1 MSTNNM
7 SAEVFI
13 SYASQDRQRIIDLVN
28 RLDAAGV
35 SVWIDQ
41 MSIEGATMWSQEIV
55 AAIRNCKVLILAISE
70 NSADSENVVKE
81 VALASEGR
89 KRILPV
95 YLASAEIP
103 ESMAY
108 QLAGIQRV
116 EFFEG
121 DEEAGQQSVI
131 RALAKLGVMVNEEA
145 SSAAAGAPNRLTH
158 GSAHPSTSQAPKREG
173 AAWGKIAVAVVGVAV
188 LAVGAFLLGGSGQ
201 APPDVPALGQA
212 QAPNTINTAKQ
223 TPPLAKPV
231 TLNTNRVVV
240 LPFKVIGASKESED
254 LGYGLVSTL
263 TSKLQPLDNLTVI
276 ANESAL
282 KFKDSTQS
290 PNEIGQALRVGTI
303 VTGTIQT
310 GGGKLQISIRAI
322 DSNTEEVS
330 WSGVF
335 DNGVD
340 QFIDLQNQI
349 ATELATEL
357 KGGLASAETQQLAQ
371 KATSNPAAQEQYLAG
386 RREWNK
392 RSEEGFENALKHF
405 ERAIEMD
412 SDYADPYSG
421 LADTYSLMVFY
432 GYADRA
438 EMISKARKN
447 AELAK
452 EKNPNLAK
460 AYTSLGWIQQT
471 YEYDWDGAEENYK
484 RAIKLNPNYATGQ
497 QWYALLLQSAGKL
510 DNAVEIMERAAQTD
524 PTSLIIKSSLGNL
537 YFDVGANGK
546 ALKYAEEAL
555 QISPTFGFALNLKYV
570 RLLTVGVDGGIEK
583 YEKVSSSSEDNRR
596 FRGSLFQLYLMK
608 GDREAALEL
617 FAEIVGDPRTTTE
630 SCGSMADMYF
640 RLGKLD
646 LANIWLEKS
655 IRNYEPSGWRIA
667 VVEEFAEWQKHP
679 KFIELMKSVN
689 HPLYVDK

>member
-1 MSTNNM
+1 M

-13 SYASQDRQRIIDLVN
+13 SYASQDRERIIDLVK
-28 RLDAAGV
+28 RLDDAGV

-121 DEEAGQQSVI
+121 AEEAGLQSMI
-131 RALAKLGVMVNEEA
+131 RALAKLGVTVSEAASEEA
-145 SSAAAGAPNRLTH
+145 SAGAVNRITH
-158 GSAHPSTSQAPKREG
+158 GSAHPVTGAATKRKG
-173 AAWGKIAVAVVGVAV
+173 AAWGKIVAAVAGVAA
-188 LAVGAFLLGGSGQ
+188 LAVSMFFLGGSSQ
-201 APPDVPALGQA
+201 PRDPAKPALGQA
-212 QAPNTINTAKQ
+212 ETNTVEETA
-223 TPPLAKPV
+223 PLAKPV
-231 TLNTNRVVV
+231 TLDTNRVVV

-310 GGGKLQISIRAI
+310 GGGKVQISIRSI
-322 DSNTEEVS
+322 DSNTEEVG

-357 KGGLASAETQQLAQ
+357 KGGLAEAETQQLAQ

-392 RSEEGFENALKHF
+392 RSEKGFENAVKHF
-405 ERAIEMD
+405 DKAIELD
-412 SDYADPYSG
+412 PDYADPYSG

-432 GYADRA
+432 NHAVTDVAMPKAKQYAETA
-438 EMISKARKN
+438 MQ
-447 AELAK
+447 
-452 EKNPNLAK
+452 KNPNLAK
-460 AYTSLGWIQQT
+460 AYTSMGWILHM
-471 YEYDWDGAEENYK
+471 YEYDWVGAEKNFKKGVE
-484 RAIKLNPNYATGQ
+484 LNPNYATGT
-497 QWYALLLQSAGKL
+497 QWYGFLLNNMGKTEEALRIVKRAEQS
-510 DNAVEIMERAAQTD
+510 D
-524 PTSLIIKSSLGNL
+524 PTSLIIKANLARYNVLLGNKDL
-537 YFDVGANGK
+537 AM
-546 ALKYAEEAL
+546 KYVDEVLAV
-555 QISPTFGFALNLKYV
+555 SPTFGPAMGVKYV
-570 RLLTVGVDGGIEK
+570 QLLSVGVDGGIKK
-583 YEKVSSSSEDNRR
+583 YNELLSANKINNFGRT
-596 FRGSLFQLYLMK
+596 GLFQLYLK
-608 GDREAALEL
+608 SGNREAALEQ
-617 FAEIVGDPRTTTE
+617 FSEIVGEPKTTKE
-630 SCGSMADMYF
+630 QCGNMAMMYF
-640 RLGKLD
+640 DLGKID
-646 LANIWLEKS
+646 LANIWLEKA
-655 IRNYEPSGWRIA
+655 IKNRESGLWGVA
-667 VVEEFAEWQKHP
+667 VDKEYAEWQKDP

>member
-1 MSTNNM
+1 M

-13 SYASQDRQRIIDLVN
+13 SYASQDRERILDLVN
-28 RLDAAGV
+28 RLDTAGV

-95 YLASAEIP
+95 YLESAEIP

-121 DEEAGQQSVI
+121 DEESGQQSVI
-131 RALAKLGVMVNEEA
+131 RALAKLGVIVSEEA
-145 SSAAAGAPNRLTH
+145 SSAAAGATNRLTH
-158 GSAHPSTSQAPKREG
+158 GSAHPSKSQAPKREG
-173 AAWGKIAVAVVGVAV
+173 AAWGKIAAAVAGVAV
-188 LAVGAFLLGGSGQ
+188 LVVGAFLLGGSGQ
-201 APPDVPALGQA
+201 APPDDSALGQA
-212 QAPNTINTAKQ
+212 QATNTTTTAEQ
-223 TPPLAKPV
+223 TTPLAKPV
-231 TLNTNRVVV
+231 TLDTNRVVV

-263 TSKLQPLDNLTVI
+263 TSKLQPLENLTVI

-282 KFKDSTQS
+282 KFKGSTQS
-290 PNEIGQALRVGTI
+290 PNEIGQTLRVGTI

-310 GGGKLQISIRAI
+310 GGGKVQISIRSI
-322 DSNTEEVS
+322 DSNTEEVR

-357 KGGLASAETQQLAQ
+357 KGGLAAAETKQLAQ

-392 RSEEGFENALKHF
+392 RSEEGFENAIKHF
-405 ERAIEMD
+405 QKAIQLDPE
-412 SDYADPYSG
+412 YADPYSG
-421 LADTYSLMVFY
+421 LADAYSLMVFY
-432 GYADRA
+432 GHADPVEA
-438 EMISKARKN
+438 VSKAKIN
-447 AELAK
+447 AK
-452 EKNPNLAK
+452 MSMEKNPKLAK
-460 AYTSLGWIQQT
+460 GYASLGWIQQT
-471 YEYDWDGAEENYK
+471 YEYDWNGAENSFKKAIELNSNYASGSQWYGLMLNNIGKKEEAFQAMK
-484 RAIKLNPNYATGQ
+484 RASQI
-497 QWYALLLQSAGKL
+497 
-510 DNAVEIMERAAQTD
+510 D
-524 PTSLIIKSSLGNL
+524 PTSLVIKTNLAMLNYQLG
-537 YFDVGANGK
+537 DEEKGVAIANEVL
-546 ALKYAEEAL
+546 AISPNFPVALHLKYIEMKN
-555 QISPTFGFALNLKYV
+555 SD
-570 RLLTVGVDGGIEK
+570 VDEGIKK
-583 YEKVSSSSEDNRR
+583 YEELLAAGINKT
-596 FRGSLFQLYLMK
+596 GSNLSLCNLNIRK
-608 GDREAALEL
+608 GDRAAAMGYFLE
-617 FAEIVGDPRTTTE
+617 IIGDPRTTRDQCGNIASLYCKFGKFDFANLWLAKALDNNE
-630 SCGSMADMYF
+630 SGLWDY
-640 RLGKLD
+640 
-646 LANIWLEKS
+646 
-655 IRNYEPSGWRIA
+655 A
-667 VVEEFAEWQKHP
+667 VKDDYAEWQNTS

-689 HPLYVDK
+689 HPLYIDK